1 MNIYSKNE
9 YNNKKIDKMPN
20 VFKSGRRCNF
30 YECDIR
36 VTFNLKMKKKDC
48 IVSRIKRTEWWM

>member
-48 IVSRIKRTEWWM
+48 IVLFVNYLI